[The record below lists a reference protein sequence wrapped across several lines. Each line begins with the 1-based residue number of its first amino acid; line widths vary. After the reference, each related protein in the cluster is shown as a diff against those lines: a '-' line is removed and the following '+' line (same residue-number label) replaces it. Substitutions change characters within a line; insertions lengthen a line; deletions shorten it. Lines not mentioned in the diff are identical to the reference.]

1 MDKAF
6 AAAVTGLPAAWQ
18 ETLRRLPDTIQAAV
32 QEIRLRAGGP
42 VTLSTPLHE
51 YALTPDGRVL
61 ERPSSQSLCCTAAQ
75 LNDCFQAL
83 CEYSVHTHQQE
94 LRHGYI
100 STRGG
105 CRVGVAG
112 TAVIE
117 NGAIV
122 SVRALTSLCIR
133 VARSHN
139 GCADELK
146 RLLDRDG
153 LCGVLICGEPSSGK
167 SSLLRDLA
175 RQLAEDGRRVAVVDE
190 RGELAGNLPLLRCDV
205 LRGYPKPEGIQQAV
219 RCLAPDVVIFDELG
233 TEEEAAAVCAGLNAG
248 VAAIA
253 SAHGRDIPS
262 LLRREPVRRALLSG
276 AFERVVL
283 LAGRRQPG
291 RIACIREA
299 GECLYEMDRF
309 AADGAGGDRA
319 GRVRGAAAVPPRRL
333 A

>member
-6 AAAVTGLPAAWQ
+6 LAAAAGCLPPG
-18 ETLRRLPDTIQAAV
+18 RRRCGRLPEPVQAAV

-42 VTLSTPLHE
+42 LTLSTPLHE
-51 YALTPDGRVL
+51 YALTPDGRAL
-61 ERPSSQSLCCTAAQ
+61 ERPSAQALCCTAAQ

-100 STRGG
+100 STRSG

-112 TAVIE
+112 TAVVE
-117 NGAIV
+117 DGAVV
-122 SVRALTSLCIR
+122 SVRTLTSLCIR

-153 LCGVLICGEPSSGK
+153 LRGMLICGEPSSGK

-175 RQLAEDGRRVAVVDE
+175 RQLADDGRRVAVVDE
-190 RGELAGNLPLLRCDV
+190 RGELSGHLPLPRCDV
-205 LRGYPKPEGIQQAV
+205 LKGYPKPEGIQQAV

-233 TEEEAAAVCAGLNAG
+233 TGEETDAVCAGLNAG
-248 VAAIA
+248 VTAIA

-262 LLRREPVRRALLSG
+262 LLRREPVHRALRSG
-276 AFERVVL
+276 AFEQVVL
-283 LAGRRQPG
+283 LAGRQQPG
-291 RIACIREA
+291 RIAGIREA
-299 GECLYEMDRF
+299 GECLHEMDRF

-319 GRVRGAAAVPPRRL
+319 GRICRAATVPPRRL

>member
-1 MDKAF
+1 M
-6 AAAVTGLPAAWQ
+6 
-18 ETLRRLPDTIQAAV
+18 
-32 QEIRLRAGGP
+32 
-42 VTLSTPLHE
+42 
-51 YALTPDGRVL
+51 
-61 ERPSSQSLCCTAAQ
+61 
-75 LNDCFQAL
+75 
-83 CEYSVHTHQQE
+83 
-94 LRHGYI
+94 
-100 STRGG
+100 
-105 CRVGVAG
+105 
-112 TAVIE
+112 IE

-190 RGELAGNLPLLRCDV
+190 RGELSGNLPLLRCDV

-309 AADGAGGDRA
+309 VADGTGGDRA

>member
-6 AAAVTGLPAAWQ
+6 LAAVTGLPAAWQ
-18 ETLRRLPDTIQAAV
+18 EAMRRLPDTVQAAV

-51 YALTPDGRVL
+51 YALTPDGRL
-61 ERPSSQSLCCTAAQ
+61 LDRPVAQALYCTAAQ

-112 TAVIE
+112 TAVVE
-117 NGAIV
+117 DGTVV
-122 SVRALTSLCIR
+122 SVRTLTSLCIR
-133 VARSHN
+133 VARSHS

-146 RLLDRDG
+146 RLLDRVG
-153 LCGVLICGEPSSGK
+153 LCGLLICGEPSSGK

-175 RQLAEDGRRVAVVDE
+175 RQLADDGKRVAVVDE
-190 RGELAGNLPLLRCDV
+190 RGELTGNLPLPRCDV
-205 LRGYPKPEGIQQAV
+205 LKGYPKPEGIQQAV

-233 TEEEAAAVCAGLNAG
+233 TGEETAAVCAGLNAG

-262 LLRREPVRRALLSG
+262 LLRREPVYRALRSG
-276 AFERVVL
+276 AFERVAL
-283 LAGRRQPG
+283 LAGRQRPG
-291 RIACIREA
+291 QIACIQEA
-299 GECLYEMDRF
+299 GECLYEMDRSSD
-309 AADGAGGDRA
+309 DGAGRGRA
-319 GRVRGAAAVPPRRL
+319 GRLCGAAAVPPRRL